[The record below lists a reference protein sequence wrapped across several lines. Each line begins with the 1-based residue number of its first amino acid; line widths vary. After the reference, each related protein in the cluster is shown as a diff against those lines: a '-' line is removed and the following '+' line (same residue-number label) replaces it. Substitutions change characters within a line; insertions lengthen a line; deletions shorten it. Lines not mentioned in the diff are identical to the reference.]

1 MKTPRSLLLLL
12 LCGVAFVTGCSSKPE
27 VIYTSDAPHPVGPY
41 SQATVAGGLVFGAGQ
56 LGIDPK
62 QGKIV
67 DTTAEG
73 QMAQAI
79 QNMFAVLHAAGS
91 DPTRLLK
98 VTVYFKDLNDFEK
111 MNAVYEKKLG
121 STRPA
126 RSAIQADRIPLD
138 ALVEIDYIAA
148 R

>member
-1 MKTPRSLLLLL
+1 MKRRRSFVFLL
-12 LCGVAFVTGCSSKPE
+12 LCGVAFVAGCSSKPHS
-27 VIYTSDAPHPVGPY
+27 IYTSDAPNPVGPY
-41 SQATVAGGLVFGAGQ
+41 SQAILVGDFVFGAGQ

-67 DTTAEG
+67 DPTAEG

-91 DPTRLLK
+91 DPNKLLK

-111 MNAVYEKKLG
+111 LNAVYEKKLG
-121 STRPA
+121 SARPA
-126 RSAIQADRIPLD
+126 RSAIQAARIPLD
-138 ALVEIDYIAA
+138 ALVEIDYIAT